1 MREIKF
7 RAFSKTTNKMSIP
20 FGLYESPRFHS
31 EYKGK
36 YCTAGVVPSRF
47 LYETESETKHF
58 YIMQYTGLKDKN
70 GVEIY
75 EGDILQYKHY
85 YAPIKWWSTVS
96 EIAEINANTEKQRQD
111 FHIDKD
117 IVVFRDSAFCKGYKE
132 LSSFDIRDGKI
143 TQKLITGKTNW
154 GDFEERYWDFEVI
167 GNIYENPNWDKQDT

>member
-1 MREIKF
+1 M
-7 RAFSKTTNKMSIP
+7 P
-20 FGLYESPRFHS
+20 
-31 EYKGK
+31 
-36 YCTAGVVPSRF
+36 
-47 LYETESETKHF
+47 ETKNGKFAGWF
-58 YIMQYTGLKDKN
+58 YWGFCGDAEGEFISPHSKYRKSPSFQYTGLKDKN

-111 FHIDKD
+111 FHVDKD

-143 TQKLITGKTNW
+143 AEKLIRGQTNW
-154 GDFEERYWDFEVI
+154 GDFEERYWDFEVV
-167 GNIYENPNWDKQDT
+167 GNVYENPNWNKQDT